1 MAYTLQAIVA
11 DAAAL
16 AHGTIEKKHIVA
28 RPQQK
33 AMLPLT
39 ESLREKY
46 NIPFLP
52 FDDSEIKDPVKVVEA
67 LVRSLVLTGRV
78 TYIEAMSF
86 GGAGYQASVVLESGH
101 SVGAGVVSQD
111 AGNIALKAIG
121 EQKFENFDEFDALG
135 LGEHRDTDDW
145 IQNN

>member
-11 DAAAL
+11 DAAEL
-16 AHGTIEKKHIVA
+16 AHGLVEKKHIVA

-33 AMLPLT
+33 VMLPLT
-39 ESLREKY
+39 VSLREKY
-46 NIPFLP
+46 KIPFLP

-67 LVRSLVLTGRV
+67 LVISLALTGRV

-86 GGAGYQASVVLESGH
+86 GGTGYQASVVLESGH
-101 SVGAGVVSQD
+101 SVGSGVVSQD
-111 AGNIALKAIG
+111 AVNIALKAIG
-121 EQKFENFDEFDALG
+121 VQKFESFDEFEALG

-145 IQNN
+145 IQIT